1 MSEKSAV
8 VFAVDALARD
18 KNAVPDFDSIELYE
32 WALREAAPPLDYAQS
47 IGVLRARWAKAN
59 PTSPNVVECLKACV
73 LAWDLVNAQQV
84 CLLFILLCVCTRMLT
99 IADRGHIRQ
108 GPTREE
114 QRQEHI
120 LEHHVD
126 APPLCEY
133 LHSPC
138 QGPCPSS

>member
-1 MSEKSAV
+1 MTEKSAV
-8 VFAVDALARD
+8 VFTVDALARD

-84 CLLFILLCVCTRMLT
+84 CPLSTLLRTDTRALT
-99 IADRGHIRQ
+99 RTDRSHIRQ

-120 LEHHVD
+120 LEHHVNTP
-126 APPLCEY
+126 ALCE
-133 LHSPC
+133 C
-138 QGPCPSS
+138 QHPSC

>member
-1 MSEKSAV
+1 MTEKSAV

-59 PTSPNVVECLKACV
+59 PASPNVVECLKACV

-84 CLLFILLCVCTRMLT
+84 CAPCRPVDYSTGMLT
-99 IADRGHIRQ
+99 TTDRGHL
-108 GPTREE
+108 G
-114 QRQEHI
+114 
-120 LEHHVD
+120 
-126 APPLCEY
+126 
-133 LHSPC
+133 
-138 QGPCPSS
+138 

>member
-1 MSEKSAV
+1 MTEKSAV

-47 IGVLRARWAKAN
+47 IGLLRARWAKAN

-84 CLLFILLCVCTRMLT
+84 CPARPSYVVYYKV
-99 IADRGHIRQ
+99 A
-108 GPTREE
+108 
-114 QRQEHI
+114 
-120 LEHHVD
+120 HHSRF
-126 APPLCEY
+126 PP
-133 LHSPC
+133 H
-138 QGPCPSS
+138 

>member
-1 MSEKSAV
+1 MTEKSAV

-18 KNAVPDFDSIELYE
+18 KNAVPDFDSIELYD

-84 CLLFILLCVCTRMLT
+84 CLAGPSMHCTTKFLT
-99 IADRGHIRQ
+99 HCRF
-108 GPTREE
+108 
-114 QRQEHI
+114 
-120 LEHHVD
+120 
-126 APPLCEY
+126 PP
-133 LHSPC
+133 H
-138 QGPCPSS
+138 